1 MTKSFNE
8 VLDILNKAFPE
19 LLAVDSSEFAERYKP
34 ENGMWFKGSEG
45 GLAPD
50 GLPLFDYYMEF
61 GIHRDTDGVHPKLNN
76 LLRKHGFYPEPYDA
90 GTLMAG
96 ILQNYVTPLSPLR
109 WAFFWRVL

>member
-1 MTKSFNE
+1 MFMTKNFNE

-19 LLAVDSSEFAERYKP
+19 LLAVDSAEFAERYKP

-96 ILQNYVTPLSPLR
+96 IL
-109 WAFFWRVL
+109 